1 MFGFS
6 NRECLLSILCI
17 MYIQYF
23 FLFSYMIFCIQQ
35 WCTSSY
41 LVFFLCRSTNAYV
54 YVDLVIHQSS
64 SLIFELLNSTMVHAL
79 HSPAVLAQLWYCA
92 CPWTSNWIVAYPS
105 FCPVLLDRKT
115 SKLDIHSVELIC
127 NIQWLKVDVYEL
139 LKKNTRR
146 LNYRNTD
153 LLNYWKLQ
161 MIERAH

>member
-1 MFGFS
+1 MYYVHPIFFLVFLHDFLHS
-6 NRECLLSILCI
+6 TMVYQQLLSI
-17 MYIQYF
+17 
-23 FLFSYMIFCIQQ
+23 
-35 WCTSSY
+35 
-41 LVFFLCRSTNAYV
+41 FLCRSTNAYV

-105 FCPVLLDRKT
+105 FCPVLLDRET

-139 LKKNTRR
+139 LKENTRR